1 MPQVFSM
8 YRAEH
13 DGIIKNLKNGRAWYR
28 KRDIRGFS
36 VTEDGTLLGRKGK
49 KFLLVDDDESFTEA
63 DWHLVRYMHKFPKYA
78 KKTPDENFIEKVARP
93 VLNMKY
99 ESAPKEYIE
108 RLRRHLP
115 RLQNRSLNPE
125 LWVEIDALVEY
136 AEEDRV
142 EIANLTERVDNA
154 EDDIKENAA
163 KIEEQDAAIAKMD
176 KRIDERDKSIE
187 EDRVEIANLTERVDN
202 AEDDIKENT
211 AKVADLEEE
220 LAVLKTQMASFM
232 TEKENNDNAKVGTK
246 PFGDKTNSG

>member
-36 VTEDGTLLGRKGK
+36 VTEDGTLHGKKGK

-163 KIEEQDAAIAKMD
+163 KIEEHDAAIAKM
-176 KRIDERDKSIE
+176 E

-220 LAVLKTQMASFM
+220 IAVLKTQMASLSFM